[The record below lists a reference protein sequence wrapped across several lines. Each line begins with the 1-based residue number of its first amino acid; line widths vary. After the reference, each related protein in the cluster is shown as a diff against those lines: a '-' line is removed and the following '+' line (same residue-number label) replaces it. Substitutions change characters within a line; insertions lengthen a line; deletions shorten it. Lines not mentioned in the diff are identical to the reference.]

1 MVPLQVIEYPNK
13 SSLNNNSFYFSC
25 NKARVGQI
33 TWHFR
38 SLGQLSNSYY
48 LLNTPVPPHKLPAS
62 TPCIISYPHTIMLKF
77 KKENS
82 SLSMDLSVKAKNTSP
97 FISLTWIEC
106 VRKTGKGIYTI

>member
-1 MVPLQVIEYPNK
+1 
-13 SSLNNNSFYFSC
+13 
-25 NKARVGQI
+25 
-33 TWHFR
+33 
-38 SLGQLSNSYY
+38 
-48 LLNTPVPPHKLPAS
+48 
-62 TPCIISYPHTIMLKF
+62 MLKF